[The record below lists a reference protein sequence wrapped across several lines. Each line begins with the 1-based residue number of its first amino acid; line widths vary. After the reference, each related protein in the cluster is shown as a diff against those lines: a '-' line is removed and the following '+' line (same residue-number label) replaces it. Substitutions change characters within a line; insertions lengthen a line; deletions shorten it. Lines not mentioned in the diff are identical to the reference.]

1 MGFPKFIWAQ
11 NSFLYRASPVISD
24 LQTEFWNIGK
34 GKDEIFSLLSAP
46 PPAPSRPCPY
56 PWRLFEV
63 REEDGDYLVFVE

>member
-46 PPAPSRPCPY
+46 PPPPP
-56 PWRLFEV
+56 PGPV
-63 REEDGDYLVFVE
+63 PIPGVYLKSEKRMVIIWCL